1 MRRYAT
7 WRDFDWWLLGFALAL
22 AGVGILEIYSATHS
36 GRFAGMAMRQLAWV
50 GLGLVV
56 MAILSRVDYHA
67 VLDQAPTLYLLAL
80 GGLVFVL
87 AFGHTRLGARRW
99 LPVLGQQFQVSELA
113 KLVIIVVLA
122 RYFSEVT
129 TDRLSFSDLAKVC
142 GLVGVPAGLI
152 LLQPNLGTALALV
165 PAAVV
170 GAFLAGVHWKH
181 AAIVAILAGLML
193 PAGWHVLKPYQR
205 ERLVTFVHPE
215 ESPQGAGYQIIQS
228 KIAVGAGGLWGK
240 GLKKGTQNQLGFVPE
255 RHNDFIYAALAEEF
269 GFAGVLV
276 TLLLY
281 LGILLRLVHNAQTAS
296 DRAGMFVVMGVLG
309 ILAFHILVNVAM
321 VIGYMPVTGIPLP
334 LLSYGGAAT
343 LFTFMALGMVMAV
356 RMRRFVN

>member
-1 MRRYAT
+1 VK
-7 WRDFDWWLLGFALAL
+7 LA
-22 AGVGILEIYSATHS
+22 
-36 GRFAGMAMRQLAWV
+36 
-50 GLGLVV
+50 
-56 MAILSRVDYHA
+56 
-67 VLDQAPTLYLLAL
+67 
-80 GGLVFVL
+80 
-87 AFGHTRLGARRW
+87 
-99 LPVLGQQFQVSELA
+99 
-113 KLVIIVVLA
+113 IIVALA

-129 TDRLSFSDLAKVC
+129 SERLSLSDLAKV
-142 GLVGVPAGLI
+142 GALVGVPVGLI
-152 LLQPNLGTALALV
+152 LLQPDLGTATALV

-181 AAIVAILAGLML
+181 AVVVLVLVGIMI
-193 PAGWHVLKPYQR
+193 PAGWYVLKPYQR
-205 ERLVTFVHPE
+205 ERLVTFVRPE
-215 ESPQGAGYQIIQS
+215 ANPQGSGYQVLQS
-228 KIAVGAGGLWGK
+228 RIAVGSGGFWGK

-276 TLLLY
+276 SLLLY

-296 DRAGMFVVMGVLG
+296 DRAGMFVVTGVLA
-309 ILAFHILVNVAM
+309 ILGFHILVNVAM

-343 LFTFMALGMVMAV
+343 LFTFMSLGMVMAV